1 MALQPRRQ
9 LIRVQLPICT
19 ISTAAGPGDNEGA
32 PQRLLVAV
40 QESVAGPTLPTSV
53 LQQVVGYLRSV
64 PRTSSSEITTA
75 FAGGSRGAR
84 PALAFPKASRDSYE
98 SHRCVLWAR
107 RYPELP
113 FDLHSRKKSEP
124 RFRGSPKLQP
134 KWAADPRYFACALS
148 AAISASLRNVIA
160 PIWLSR

>member
-64 PRTSSSEITTA
+64 PEPHHRRSLLPSLAGLEGPDRPWPSQRPLGTLTRVTGAFCGRAATQSCHLTSTVAKKASPVS
-75 FAGGSRGAR
+75 GAR
-84 PALAFPKASRDSYE
+84 
-98 SHRCVLWAR
+98 
-107 RYPELP
+107 
-113 FDLHSRKKSEP
+113 
-124 RFRGSPKLQP
+124 Q
-134 KWAADPRYFACALS
+134 
-148 AAISASLRNVIA
+148 
-160 PIWLSR
+160 

>member
-64 PRTSSSEITTA
+64 PRTPSPKITTA
-75 FAGGSRGAR
+75 SAGGPRGAR
-84 PALAFPKASRDSYE
+84 PALPFPKASRDS
-98 SHRCVLWAR
+98 SDSPRAVLGAPR
-107 RYPELP
+107 SPELP
-113 FDLHSRKKSEP
+113 FD
-124 RFRGSPKLQP
+124 
-134 KWAADPRYFACALS
+134 
-148 AAISASLRNVIA
+148 
-160 PIWLSR
+160 